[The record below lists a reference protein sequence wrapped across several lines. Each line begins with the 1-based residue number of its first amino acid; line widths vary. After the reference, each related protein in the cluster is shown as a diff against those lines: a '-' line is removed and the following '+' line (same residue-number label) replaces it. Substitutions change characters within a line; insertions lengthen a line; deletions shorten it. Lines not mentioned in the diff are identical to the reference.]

1 MYIIKLSYKIQ
12 LNFYVRQLIQSKYK
26 IVLSLAKEKKKDKK
40 EWTNIFPI
48 LCMRYATVV
57 LKFSIY
63 IYSNNETST
72 TIMYEK
78 LSI

>member
-40 EWTNIFPI
+40 E
-48 LCMRYATVV
+48 
-57 LKFSIY
+57 
-63 IYSNNETST
+63 
-72 TIMYEK
+72 
-78 LSI
+78 